1 MSVVHPRQI
10 DGSTKLLGLLGQNAF
25 YTLSPSMHN
34 RAIQI
39 FGLDQIYMNFD
50 LVQESVGTFLDLFWK
65 LGGVGLNITKPHKN
79 LVASLLPGGKLG
91 SVNTLVR
98 SSDGWL
104 GYSTD
109 GAGFAA
115 GLERMDVN
123 LEDIEH
129 LVMMGSGGAA
139 QSIIDYLVKL
149 PQKKL
154 QTIHVLRR
162 GTHRDEQLMDLVSD
176 KKIKLKFQNWSTSDL
191 SKSLLHSKDQKTLLV
206 QGASVSSNLEPALKE
221 FTSALAGYQGAFVD
235 LIYDKPSALYFAA
248 LNSGIKAQDGLPML
262 IEQARLSQK
271 LWWGKA
277 ASYEDLVLAIK
288 NTGKLG

>member
-1 MSVVHPRQI
+1 MSAVHPRQI
-10 DGSTKLLGLLGQNAF
+10 DGSTRLLGLLGQDAF

-39 FGLDQIYMNFD
+39 FGLDQIYVNFN
-50 LVQESVGTFLDLFWK
+50 LAQESVSTFLDIFWK

-79 LVASLLPGGKLG
+79 LVASLLPGEKLG

-98 SSDGWL
+98 GSDGWV

-109 GAGFAA
+109 GAGFAT
-115 GLERMDVN
+115 GLERMDVSI
-123 LEDIEH
+123 EEVEH

-139 QSIIDYLVKL
+139 QSIIDYIVNL
-149 PQKKL
+149 PRKKL
-154 QTIHVLRR
+154 QTIHILRR
-162 GTHRDEQLMDLVSD
+162 GTHRDKQLMDLVSD
-176 KKIKLKFQNWSTSDL
+176 KKIKLKFQDWSAGDL
-191 SKSLLHSKDQKTLLV
+191 NKSLHHSNHRKTLLV

-248 LNSGIKAQDGLPML
+248 LDSGIKTQDGLPML

-277 ASYEDLVLAIK
+277 ASYEDLVIAIK